1 MESGIGERSSFRAR
15 AGTLTLLVLASVE
28 EPATLR
34 EMLAQLDAALYDP
47 DFDPDDEEWVH
58 EDEDEDEE
66 GEGEEGEGEEGEPEP
81 AAVAL
86 DPDVPVSLDSGDGEG
101 DGEGD
106 LFHVAQVLAAWLRKS
121 PAGPLRLGEEEG
133 ALALSAL
140 VVGWSSTIVHALSGA
155 ALTFEELTEATEAVN
170 LEALESRLESLEDA
184 CMVEPL
190 EGAGG
195 ETRYTATR
203 WLRQGIAPLGAA
215 ARFECRQRSTESA
228 PPDVLDIGASFLLTL
243 PLLELAADIAGSC
256 RLGVRIP
263 GEERLMAGATTRVES
278 GRVVSIDLDLDPA
291 PANWAT
297 GSPIG
302 WLDTLVEPD
311 AGKVELGGDTRLA
324 GALVGGLHDELFADP
339 LT

>member
-15 AGTLTLLVLASVE
+15 AGTLTLLVLASAE

-34 EMLAQLDAALYDP
+34 QMLAQLDAALYDAA
-47 DFDPDDEEWVH
+47 FDPEDEEWDH
-58 EDEDEDEE
+58 EAEDEAV
-66 GEGEEGEGEEGEPEP
+66 EGEPEP

-101 DGEGD
+101 D
-106 LFHVAQVLAAWLRKS
+106 LLHVGQALAAWLRKS
-121 PAGPLRLGEEEG
+121 PTGPLRLGEEEG

-215 ARFECRQRSTESA
+215 ARFECRQHSTESA
-228 PPDVLDIGASFLLTL
+228 PPDVLDIGAAFLLTL
-243 PLLELAADIAGSC
+243 PLLELAADIAGCC

-263 GEERLMAGATTRVES
+263 GDERLMAGATTRVES

-297 GSPIG
+297 ASPIG

-311 AGKVELGGDTRLA
+311 AGKIELGGDTRLA
-324 GALVGGLHDELFADP
+324 GALVGGLHDELFADA